1 MVASFHKIRDKGV
14 VGITTP
20 KSWKDP
26 PKLMDKKSAMMKPE
40 KRSKTKAKDDGTKKI
55 EDVWANE
62 EGQEGKE
69 DETEAM
75 M

>member
-1 MVASFHKIRDKGV
+1 
-14 VGITTP
+14 
-20 KSWKDP
+20 
-26 PKLMDKKSAMMKPE
+26 MDKKSAIMKPE
-40 KRSKTKAKDDGTKKI
+40 KKEQDQRKRWWNKKI
-55 EDVWANE
+55 EDVLANE

>member
-1 MVASFHKIRDKGV
+1 MG
-14 VGITTP
+14 TTP
-20 KSWKDP
+20 ETDGQ
-26 PKLMDKKSAMMKPE
+26 E
-40 KRSKTKAKDDGTKKI
+40 KRHDESGEKEQDQSKRWRNKKI

-69 DETEAM
+69 EDKTEAM